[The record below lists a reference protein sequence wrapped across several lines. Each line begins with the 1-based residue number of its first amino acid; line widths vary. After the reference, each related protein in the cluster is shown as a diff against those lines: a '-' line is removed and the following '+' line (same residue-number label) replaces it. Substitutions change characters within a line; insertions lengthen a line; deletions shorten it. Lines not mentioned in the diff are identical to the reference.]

1 MADVDQC
8 VRECEAALCDGVEL
22 HAKNIFRLPA
32 FQKVRLLRDKTE
44 QQIITILEN
53 CKQTIQIQIAT
64 EFYGNRIAFG
74 DVKLEKSS
82 NNNRDGA
89 DVFHQL
95 PNGKTIDIEVK
106 FGAETN
112 KAIGMAQFRQIF
124 GTDIFTEALNPVQRR
139 AWVAL
144 YQQNPNPDSQMNRLV
159 ENLNTAIDRFNE
171 LNFGKNY
178 TLTPGEQLAMEAVII
193 NNSGD
198 NRRQSDHYLKFI
210 VEGTSFRDLKK
221 LPTGLGTW
229 TILRVNKLDVKT
241 KRLNVFVINQT
252 TKLQI
257 KYTLNWKNNY
267 QIPGIGKVSAKLGF
281 GAPSWN
287 VWVEAEL
294 ADPA

>member
-1 MADVDQC
+1 MADVDKC

-22 HAKNIFRLPA
+22 HAKNIFQLPA
-32 FQKVRLLRDKTE
+32 AQKVRLLRDKTE
-44 QQIITILEN
+44 QQIITILKN
-53 CKQTIQIQIAT
+53 CKQAIQIQIAT
-64 EFYGNRIAFG
+64 EFYSNKIAFG

-82 NNNRDGA
+82 NDNRDGA
-89 DVFHQL
+89 DVFHKL
-95 PNGKTIDIEVK
+95 PNGKIIDVEVK

-112 KAIGMAQFRQIF
+112 KAIGMAQFTQIF
-124 GTDIFTEALNPVQRR
+124 GSNIFTEALNPSQRR
-139 AWVAL
+139 EWIEL
-144 YQQNPNPDSQMNRLV
+144 YKQNPDSEAQLKRLADV
-159 ENLNTAIDRFNE
+159 LNVAIDKFND
-171 LNFGKNY
+171 LNFHKNY
-178 TLTPGEQLAMEAVII
+178 TLTSDEQLAMERVII

-229 TILRVNKLDVKT
+229 TILKVKKLDATT

-252 TKLQI
+252 TSLQI

-267 QIPGIGKVSAKLGF
+267 QIPGRGKVSAKLGL

-287 VWVEAEL
+287 VWVDAEL
-294 ADPA
+294 AEPA